1 MKPIQLK
8 KTVIDI
14 PFMDEKGKEALVLH
28 FDQSDE
34 KIKRLYD
41 SFDEIQSIAKKLEK
55 EESDNFEEIK
65 DFLKKAIDS
74 IFGEGS
80 FDQLY
85 AISPSIQ
92 IVAVYFAQMAIGIK
106 EELEQEDI
114 KSIEKKYLK

>member
-34 KIKRLYD
+34 NIKRLYD
-41 SFDEIQSIAKKLEK
+41 SFDEIQSISKKLQE
-55 EESDNFEEIK
+55 EESEDFEEIK
-65 DFLKKAIDS
+65 CFLKKAIDS
-74 IFGEGS
+74 IFGESS
-80 FDQLY
+80 FDKLY
-85 AISPSIQ
+85 AISPSVQ